1 MVPLP
6 IRAARKKSMSTRIFD
21 PYRQAAR
28 VAACLLICAGL
39 AGCGGRGGGISLG
52 PRPAPAPAEIA
63 VTAEQIVITGP
74 AGYCVDPTA
83 TRNSDDTGFVLL
95 GNCAAIANSRRAGQ
109 PITPAVLTA
118 AVSEPSDGGRLAD
131 SLLELD
137 GFFRS
142 DDGRR
147 LLSRSGEAETV
158 AVLDTLVDGDV
169 FLLQATDS
177 SDGAIEGVQNE
188 YWRAYMDVGTRIATL
203 SVIALEDSTLSR
215 EDSLTTLRGFVQAV
229 QGANTGEPAVP
240 VAQPAPV
247 APQPSRQPE
256 RSTPRNL
263 PLDTGPL
270 FNVGLFR
277 RILG

>member
-1 MVPLP
+1 
-6 IRAARKKSMSTRIFD
+6 MSTPIFKT
-21 PYRQAAR
+21 YRQTAH
-28 VAACLLICAGL
+28 VAVCLLLCAGL
-39 AGCGGRGGGISLG
+39 AACGGRGGGIGLG

-63 VTAEQIVITGP
+63 VTSEQIVITGP
-74 AGYCVDPTA
+74 AGYCVDPTS

-109 PITPAVLTA
+109 PVVPAVLTA
-118 AVSEPSDGGRLAD
+118 AVSEPSEGGRLAD
-131 SLLELD
+131 SLFDLE

-158 AVLDTLVDGDV
+158 AVLDAMVDGEV
-169 FLLQATDS
+169 FLLHATDS
-177 SDGAIEGVQNE
+177 SAGAIEGVQSD

-215 EDSLTTLRGFVQAV
+215 EDSLTTLRDFVQAV
-229 QGANTGEPAVP
+229 QGANTGEPGAPFV
-240 VAQPAPV
+240 QSAPV
-247 APQPSRQPE
+247 EPEPEPERSRQPQ

-263 PLDTGPL
+263 PLDAAPL